1 MRMFKAGGIY
11 FLLVFA
17 RGWVLGPIREFWAA
31 PNFGR
36 VAATLLEAVIMLI
49 AMIAAAR
56 WVIRRFKVSHT
67 LSATISMGLI
77 AIGLLVPT
85 EIAGVLLVRGL
96 SLREYVGSFTTAPGV
111 ISLLMFLLF
120 AVMPTLVGDV
130 AARPARTSRLPR

>member
-17 RGWVLGPIREFWAA
+17 LGWVLGPIRELWAV